1 MEEWK
6 KIRTAADDPY
16 AYALELKQNKRNP
29 VVGYFCSYA
38 PEELIHA
45 AGAVPFRIFGTR
57 QNISLAESHLQ
68 SYCCSLVRGGLE
80 DALKGNLS
88 FLDGTVFPHTCD
100 SIQRLSD
107 IWRLN
112 AGFKFHLDVVLPV
125 KLDRKSARTY
135 MIDVLNQFKT
145 DLSTA
150 LGTEISNEQ
159 LTRSILVY
167 NRIRKLLYDI
177 FILRSKNPGIISGGD
192 VYRIIKASM
201 VMDRDELLGLLTGL
215 KEKLS
220 QQPIQLKSNG
230 KKRILLSGGICNH
243 PDIYELIEE
252 SGGSVIWDDLCT
264 GTRYAEGMIEKAGDP
279 VEAIAERYMT
289 RMVCPAKY
297 GGLTTRGEHLVNQV
311 KNHRADGVIFLF
323 LKFCDP
329 HSFDYPYLKKYLD
342 DAGIPNML
350 LEIEEQP
357 PPEGQLKT
365 RFESFME
372 MI

>member
-1 MEEWK
+1 MHQHK
-6 KIRTAADDPY
+6 KKPI
-16 AYALELKQNKRNP
+16 
-29 VVGYFCSYA
+29 VGYFCSYA

-45 AGAVPFRIFGTR
+45 AGAVPFRIFGAR
-57 QNISLAESHLQ
+57 RNISLAESHLQ

-80 DALKGNLS
+80 DALNEKLS

-125 KLDRKSARTY
+125 KLDRKSARAY
-135 MIDVLNQFKT
+135 MIDVLHQFRT
-145 DLSTA
+145 ELSAA
-150 LGTEISNEQ
+150 LGTEITNDQIS
-159 LTRSILVY
+159 RSISIY
-167 NRIRKLLYDI
+167 NRIRKHLHDI
-177 FILRSKNPGIISGGD
+177 YRLRSDDPGVISAGD

-201 VMDRDELLGLLTGL
+201 IMDRNDFTGLLTGL

-220 QQPIQLKSNG
+220 PSSPRVDSRD
-230 KKRILLSGGICNH
+230 KKRIFLSGGICNH
-243 PDIYELIEE
+243 PDIYELIEA
-252 SGGSVIWDDLCT
+252 SGGSVVWDDLCT
-264 GTRYAEGMIEKAGDP
+264 GTRYVDGMIEETGDP
-279 VEAIAERYMT
+279 LEAIAERYMT

-297 GGLTTRGEHLVNQV
+297 GGLTTRGEYLVNQV
-311 KNHRADGVIFLF
+311 KNQRADGVIFLF

>member
-1 MEEWK
+1 MNAWHH
-6 KIRTAADDPY
+6 IQAIADDPFDY
-16 AYALELKQNKRNP
+16 ARRLKQDQNKP
-29 VVGYFCSYA
+29 VIGYFCSYT
-38 PEELIHA
+38 PEELIYA
-45 AGAVPFRIFGTR
+45 SGALPFRIFGTR
-57 QNISLAESHLQ
+57 QHITLADAHLQ

-80 DALKGNLS
+80 DALTGKLS

-112 AGFKFHLDVVLPV
+112 AGFKFHIDVVLPV

-135 MIDVLNQFKT
+135 MIEVLNQFRK
-145 DLSTA
+145 DLTA
-150 LGTEISNEQ
+150 AIGKEITVSDLRQ
-159 LTRSILVY
+159 SVFVY
-167 NRIRKLLYDI
+167 NRIRSILHDI
-177 FILRSKNPGIISGGD
+177 YGIRSQHPENISALDLNRIL
-192 VYRIIKASM
+192 KASM
-201 VMDRDELLGLLTGL
+201 IMDRGEFLDVLMDL
-215 KEKLS
+215 KDQLQRQVS
-220 QQPIQLKSNG
+220 QIQTKPQ
-230 KKRILLSGGICNH
+230 KRIILSGGICNH
-243 PDIYELIEE
+243 PDIYELIEAA
-252 SGGSVIWDDLCT
+252 GGSVIWDDLCT
-264 GTRYAEGMIEKAGDP
+264 GTRYVDGLIDTKTDP
-279 VEAIAERYMT
+279 MEAIAERYMT

-297 GGLTTRGEHLVNQV
+297 GGLTTRGEHLVNLV
-311 KNHRADGVIFLF
+311 KTHRANGVIFLF

-357 PPEGQLKT
+357 FPEGQLKT

>member
-1 MEEWK
+1 MEEWI
-6 KIRTAADDPY
+6 KIKAAADDPY
-16 AYALELKQNKRNP
+16 AYAHALNQNRKKP

-57 QNISLAESHLQ
+57 QNISLADAHLQ

-80 DALKGNLS
+80 DALKGKLS

-135 MIDVLNQFKT
+135 MIDVLNEFKS
-145 DLSTA
+145 DLAAA
-150 LGTEISNEQ
+150 LGTDIAVD
-159 LTRSILVY
+159 RIKHSIAVY
-167 NRIRKLLYDI
+167 NRIRKQIHDI
-177 FILRSKNPGIISGGD
+177 YSLRSKNPGIISAED
-192 VYRIIKASM
+192 VHRIVKASM
-201 VMDRDELLGLLTGL
+201 VMDRDEFLELISGL
-215 KEKLS
+215 KEKLA
-220 QQPIQLKSNG
+220 QQPPKIETNG

-243 PDIYELIEE
+243 PDIYGLIEE
-252 SGGSVIWDDLCT
+252 SGGEVIWDDLCT
-264 GTRYAEGMIEKAGDP
+264 GTRYFDGMIEDSGDP
-279 VEAIAERYMT
+279 VEAIAERYLT

-297 GGLTTRGEHLVNQV
+297 GGLTTRGEHLVHLV
-311 KNHRADGVIFLF
+311 KTHRAAGVIFLF

-365 RFESFME
+365 RFESFVE

>member
-1 MEEWK
+1 MEAWI
-6 KIRTAADDPY
+6 KIKAAADDPY
-16 AYALELKQNKRNP
+16 AYARGEKQDNQKP
-29 VVGYFCSYA
+29 MVGYFCSYA

-57 QNISLAESHLQ
+57 QNISLADAHLQ

-88 FLDGTVFPHTCD
+88 FLDGVVFPHTCD

-125 KLDRKSARTY
+125 KLDRKSARVY

-145 DLSTA
+145 DLSAA
-150 LGTEISNEQ
+150 LGTDITNEHIS
-159 LTRSILVY
+159 RSISVY
-167 NRIRKLLYDI
+167 NHIRKQLRDI
-177 FILRSKNPGIISGGD
+177 YMLRSRNPAILSAD
-192 VYRIIKASM
+192 DMHRIIKASM
-201 VMDRDELLGLLTGL
+201 IMDRNEFSELLPGL
-215 KEKLS
+215 KEKLV
-220 QQPIQLKSNG
+220 QQSSKNKG
-230 KKRILLSGGICNH
+230 NDKKRILLSGGICNH
-243 PDIYELIEE
+243 PDIYGLIEE
-252 SGGSVIWDDLCT
+252 SGGTVIWDDLCT
-264 GTRYAEGMIEKAGDP
+264 GTRYVEGIIEESKDP

-297 GGLTTRGEHLVNQV
+297 GGLTTRGEHLVNLV
-311 KNHRADGVIFLF
+311 KTHRAAGVIFLF

-342 DAGIPNML
+342 DANIPNML

-357 PPEGQLKT
+357 PPESQLKT
-365 RFESFME
+365 RFESFVE

>member
-1 MEEWK
+1 M
-6 KIRTAADDPY
+6 
-16 AYALELKQNKRNP
+16 
-29 VVGYFCSYA
+29 
-38 PEELIHA
+38 
-45 AGAVPFRIFGTR
+45 
-57 QNISLAESHLQ
+57 
-68 SYCCSLVRGGLE
+68 VRGGLE
-80 DALKGNLS
+80 DALKGRLS
-88 FLDGTVFPHTCD
+88 FLDGAVFPHTCD

-125 KLDRKSARTY
+125 KLDRKSAGAY
-135 MIDVLNQFKT
+135 MIDVLNQFKAE
-145 DLSTA
+145 LSAA
-150 LGTEISNEQ
+150 LGAEISNEQ
-159 LTRSILVY
+159 IKRSIAVY
-167 NRIRKLLYDI
+167 NSIRKCLYDMY
-177 FILRSKNPGIISGGD
+177 ILRSKNPGAISASD
-192 VYRIIKASM
+192 IHRIIKASM
-201 VMDRDELLGLLTGL
+201 IMDRDEFLGLLRGL
-215 KEKLS
+215 KEKLN
-220 QQPIQLKSNG
+220 QQSTPVESNG

-243 PDIYELIEE
+243 PDIYGLIEE

-264 GTRYAEGMIEKAGDP
+264 GTRHAEGMIAETGDP

-365 RFESFME
+365 RFESFVE

>member
-1 MEEWK
+1 MEELI
-6 KIRTAADDPY
+6 KIRTVANDPY
-16 AYALELKQNKRNP
+16 AYARGMKQNKKKP
-29 VVGYFCSYA
+29 IVGYFCSYA

-45 AGAVPFRIFGTR
+45 AGAIPFRIFGTR
-57 QNISLAESHLQ
+57 QNISFADAHLQ

-135 MIDVLNQFKT
+135 MIDVLNEFKS
-145 DLSTA
+145 DLAAA
-150 LGTEISNEQ
+150 LGTDITNEQ
-159 LTRSILVY
+159 IKHSIAIY
-167 NRIRKLLYDI
+167 NRIRKQLHDI
-177 FILRSKNPGIISGGD
+177 YMLRSKNPGIISAGD
-192 VYRIIKASM
+192 VHRIIKASM
-201 VMDRDELLGLLTGL
+201 VMDRVELSELLSGL

-220 QQPIQLKSNG
+220 QQPPQNESKG

-243 PDIYELIEE
+243 PDIYEMIEE
-252 SGGSVIWDDLCT
+252 SGGEVIWDDLCT
-264 GTRYAEGMIEKAGDP
+264 GTRYFDGMISDAGDP

-289 RMVCPAKY
+289 RMVCPAKF
-297 GGLTTRGEHLVNQV
+297 GGLTTRGEHLVTLV
-311 KNHRADGVIFLF
+311 KNQRASGVIFLL

-365 RFESFME
+365 RFESFVE
-372 MI
+372 ML

>member
-1 MEEWK
+1 MEEWNY
-6 KIRTAADDPY
+6 IRAAADDPY
-16 AYALELKQNKRNP
+16 AYALAVKQNKKKP

-38 PEELIHA
+38 PEEIIHA
-45 AGAVPFRIFGTR
+45 AGAVGFRIFGTR
-57 QNISLAESHLQ
+57 QNISVAESHLQ

-80 DALKGNLS
+80 DALKGKLS

-112 AGFKFHLDVVLPV
+112 AGFKFHIDVVLPV
-125 KLDRKSARTY
+125 KLDRKSARAY
-135 MIDVLNQFKT
+135 MIDVLNQFKA
-145 DLSTA
+145 DLSAA
-150 LGTEISNEQ
+150 LGREISNEQ
-159 LTRSILVY
+159 IHHSIAIY
-167 NRIRKLLYDI
+167 NRIRKHLQDI
-177 FILRSKNPGIISGGD
+177 YMLRSRNPGARSAGD
-192 VYRIIKASM
+192 VHRIIKASM
-201 VMDRDELLGLLTGL
+201 VMDRDDFLSLITGL
-215 KEKLS
+215 KEKLDK
-220 QQPIQLKSNG
+220 QPSLNPANG
-230 KKRILLSGGICNH
+230 KKRIILSGGICNH
-243 PDIYELIEE
+243 PDIYDLIEE

-264 GTRYAEGMIEKAGDP
+264 GTRYAEGVIEETGDP

-297 GGLTTRGEHLVNQV
+297 GGLTTRGEHLMNQV

-365 RFESFME
+365 RFESFVE

>member
-1 MEEWK
+1 MEEWN
-6 KIRTAADDPY
+6 KIKAAADDPY
-16 AYALELKQNKRNP
+16 AYALAIKQEQKKP
-29 VVGYFCSYA
+29 MVGFFCSYA

-57 QNISLAESHLQ
+57 ANISLAESHLQ
-68 SYCCSLVRGGLE
+68 SYCCSLARGGLE
-80 DALKGNLS
+80 DALKGKLS
-88 FLDGTVFPHTCD
+88 FLVGTVFPHTCD

-125 KLDRKSARTY
+125 KLDRNSARAY
-135 MIDVLNQFKT
+135 MIDVFKQFRT
-145 DLSTA
+145 DLSES
-150 LGTEISNEQ
+150 LGTEISDEQ
-159 LTRSILVY
+159 INHSILHY
-167 NRIRKLLYDI
+167 NRIRKHLHDI
-177 FILRSKNPGIISGGD
+177 YLLRSKNPGVISAGD

-201 VMDRDELLGLLTGL
+201 VMDRDELLGLITGL

-220 QQPIQLKSNG
+220 QQTIQVKSNG

-243 PDIYELIEE
+243 PDIYGLIEE

-264 GTRYAEGMIEKAGDP
+264 GTRYLEGMINEAGDP
-279 VEAIAERYMT
+279 VEAIVERYMT
-289 RMVCPAKY
+289 RMACPAKY

-357 PPEGQLKT
+357 LPEEQLKT